1 MSAYEYHA
9 RAVQP
14 GPLRLRSGVALPRG
28 GVSLFARA
36 GAALPPAPL
45 HASRARPRG
54 ADDDEGAPAGDAADP
69 PGAPPRKER
78 RVDAGAA
85 APPDSRTAAQR
96 AYDEATAAR
105 ELERARA
112 IAAKPHA
119 AHVADFNKALEK
131 QPEHNDLFKTA
142 LAGSG

>member
-1 MSAYEYHA
+1 MSSASSAAYEYHA

-14 GPLRLRSGVALPRG
+14 GPLRLRSGLAVPRG
-28 GVSLFARA
+28 ASLFA
-36 GAALPPAPL
+36 PPAPR
-45 HASRARPRG
+45 APPPPSRARARA
-54 ADDDEGAPAGDAADP
+54 ADPEEGAPSADA

-78 RVDAGAA
+78 RLDADAA
-85 APPDSRTAAQR
+85 APADSRTAAQR
-96 AYDEATAAR
+96 AYDEATAGRA
-105 ELERARA
+105 LERARA

-119 AHVADFNKALEK
+119 EHVAEFNKALEK